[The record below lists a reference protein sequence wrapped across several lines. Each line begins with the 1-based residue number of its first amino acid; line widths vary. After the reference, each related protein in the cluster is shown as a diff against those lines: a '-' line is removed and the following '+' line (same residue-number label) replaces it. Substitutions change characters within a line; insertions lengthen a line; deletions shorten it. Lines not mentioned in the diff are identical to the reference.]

1 MVYEISNYLIQQSEL
16 FSFFRLVNYITFRS
30 IMAALTAVIFVF
42 IFSRRFIL
50 YVHRQSLLDQ
60 VRETGIQSAFDKRGT
75 PTMGGVLIIGAVLV
89 SMLLWGNWHSPFLL
103 CSVGGMVWFG
113 LLGFSDDY
121 AKVKQRSGDRGLSER
136 TKLLLQGL
144 FALLFA
150 LICVGPY
157 APLGP
162 GLATELYIPFY
173 KFPLLDLGPILYGGF
188 IFFFVIFVSN
198 AVNIT
203 DGLDGL
209 AITPSLFVVAVLG
222 IFAYVEGNKIY
233 SAYLHYPYLRGAGEL
248 MIFGAAFV
256 GAGLGFLWFNA
267 YPAQIFMGDTG
278 SLAIGGTMAVV
289 SILLKQEMLFP
300 LLGGLFIAEAVTSQ
314 IQDKIGVQW
323 IGRRIFYRAPL
334 HHNLQY
340 KGIAETKVVIR
351 LWIVSGIL
359 ALISLATLK
368 LR

>member
-1 MVYEISNYLIQQSEL
+1 MVYAVCNLLIQLSDF
-16 FSFFRLVNYITFRS
+16 FSFFRLVNYITFRA
-30 IMAALTAVIFVF
+30 IMAALTAVILVF
-42 IFSRRFIL
+42 LSSRPFIL
-50 YVHRQSLLDQ
+50 FMHRHSMLDQ
-60 VRETGIQSAFDKRGT
+60 VRETGIRSAFDKSGT
-75 PTMGGVLIIGAVLV
+75 PTMGGVLIIGAVLA
-89 SMLLWGNWHSPFLL
+89 SLLLWGNWYSPFLL

-113 LLGFSDDY
+113 LLGFIDDY
-121 AKVKQRSGDRGLSER
+121 SKVRRRSGDRGLSEK

-144 FALLFA
+144 FGIVFA
-150 LICVGPY
+150 WACVGPY
-157 APLGP
+157 APLGAQ
-162 GLATELYIPFY
+162 LATKLYVPFY
-173 KFPLLDLGPILYGGF
+173 KFPLLDLGPMVYGVF
-188 IFFFVIFVSN
+188 IFIFVIFVSN

-209 AITPSLFVVAVLG
+209 AITPSLFVVGVLG

-248 MIFGAAFV
+248 TIFGAAFV

-267 YPAQIFMGDTG
+267 YPAQVFMGDTG

-289 SILLKQEMLFP
+289 SVLLKQEMLFP
-300 LLGGLFIAEAVTSQ
+300 LLGGLFLTEAITSQ
-314 IQDKIGVQW
+314 IQDKIGVRW
-323 IGRRIFYRAPL
+323 VGRRIFFRAPL